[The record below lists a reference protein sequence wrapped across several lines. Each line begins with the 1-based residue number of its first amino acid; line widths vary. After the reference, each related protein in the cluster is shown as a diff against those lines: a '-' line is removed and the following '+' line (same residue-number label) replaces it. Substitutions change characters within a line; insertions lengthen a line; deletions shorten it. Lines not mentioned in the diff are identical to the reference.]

1 MEECKDS
8 FSDKPLDSNAAWI
21 RLKVER
27 EGVQAR
33 NIIKYNL
40 PFSESRQ
47 NSHRVSASKRRHG
60 DYRTDSRASSAGN
73 SVSLKSQITLSS
85 EQSSSLS
92 SRETSQRRR
101 TRRRQDY
108 HALYWGQMLDTLKR
122 TIDEIYA
129 VCELDECEMRCKEV
143 IMILNHSEQDFKSL
157 IEKMSILQQNGNRPA
172 SLAWDERKISPG
184 RPIMLRMLADFD
196 LSPST
201 LISGAPS
208 TSVSTSNAD
217 ALAWG
222 SDEEDLLNDDDD
234 DDEVTTHFDDAIK
247 SVESTERLL
256 RSELGREQASL
267 RQLGSKKTSPTSSI
281 KTSVSASNTLGT
293 NTRRRCYACAEAS
306 RRSVAV
312 ETENVN
318 IGTRE
323 LFSNT
328 VVDLLTSGKPRFP
341 GRGVQMHEKLLSQN
355 RGRCGKSIQEIEAKQ
370 ARARFLRQRHLLE
383 RSNRVRE
390 LGKKVEEVRKQK
402 LRLIQQRRNFLE
414 KRLLVAE
421 ENRRAELERRILK
434 AHDEEIKGREIAF
447 IQSLEA
453 EQKQHTIFAKH
464 EISCARLKERAEN
477 RRRRLEEKAERE
489 EAAKLR
495 RIELEA
501 LRLARLDELQARWLS
516 RAHEIEARGEQT
528 RRVRRAAA
536 REREAHRE
544 MKLAALEQQQRQHIE
559 ELRSKILRKANS
571 RQREC
576 ERRHQET
583 LSGIRRKALE
593 MATPQQYDSATAST
607 FLRYG
612 DKNQRGWCRLCRI
625 EVDSPAHFDSQGHRT
640 ALLTSLPACLRRVD
654 RWDIDRLNA
663 ACFVEIPVSSKHS
676 GDDKEAY
683 FHLHRRMKRSAE
695 VERQRLLVKRLNVI
709 RRRVS
714 VRSLLYRKA
723 PLENLKSAPAC
734 TQKAQLQKLI
744 KEARRY
750 CNLPESGPW
759 IASRV
764 AAIEKALHAIR
775 RLVND
780 EKSLLCCFHLD
791 LTSVLVSL
799 IDLTLCQRYFDFPM
813 IPARTVNLACG
824 LLKSLCESVPLVPW
838 HLLFNGDLVI
848 LIDCITVKLARLE
861 AVDEWGEVKNYA
873 LKSQQSDDIEC
884 IKTLFSC
891 LLVISKGFKSNP
903 PPLTGSVV
911 APASKKASNFTSACL
926 TDFVAYAVNSGLMEV
941 LTNYLSSPNLSA
953 QLESDAGG
961 KIGTGVKLAL
971 LSLDLLTA
979 FVRLIPPIKVNLG
992 DKSKGPMESSDDPT
1006 FFFDAIAAT
1015 EVFGV
1020 VSLLYDT
1027 LQMSPNHR
1035 PGDCHD
1041 NLDVIGDKLQR
1052 SNGLA
1057 DIVLGAL
1064 KLINHAALVNLSK
1077 IQEVVSNDTTS
1088 VQIRHIFGLLFSV
1101 CAPNED
1107 DSEPVKDIS
1116 SPVIATVTKAAPP
1129 ATSGGCLAGKR
1140 RRNGSA
1146 LIPSGAKEVGVK
1158 VTPKADFVSTSS
1170 TSGSSKCNIS
1180 SKKPRYEHK
1189 FYFISASKLDRK
1201 RSMMCDQIDRSLMSE
1216 ILHEA
1221 IVCLG
1226 YLTSGHFGNQTRLC
1240 VSGQT
1245 STPLLLQLC
1254 QLPLS
1259 YFSQPQLA
1267 DILFPTLI
1275 TSCFAAK
1282 DVAAT
1287 NGNMNVALLASH
1299 LNPALLA
1306 NFVEARSLEKTLAK
1320 PTDDKN
1326 PTSSDNENAD
1336 DYHQFE
1342 NRFPPSL
1349 WKAAKSFF
1357 AEAKNQISKSN
1368 TLTTTGPERE

>member
-1 MEECKDS
+1 
-8 FSDKPLDSNAAWI
+8 
-21 RLKVER
+21 
-27 EGVQAR
+27 
-33 NIIKYNL
+33 
-40 PFSESRQ
+40 
-47 NSHRVSASKRRHG
+47 
-60 DYRTDSRASSAGN
+60 
-73 SVSLKSQITLSS
+73 
-85 EQSSSLS
+85 
-92 SRETSQRRR
+92 
-101 TRRRQDY
+101 
-108 HALYWGQMLDTLKR
+108 
-122 TIDEIYA
+122 
-129 VCELDECEMRCKEV
+129 
-143 IMILNHSEQDFKSL
+143 
-157 IEKMSILQQNGNRPA
+157 
-172 SLAWDERKISPG
+172 
-184 RPIMLRMLADFD
+184 MLADLD
-196 LSPST
+196 LSPPT
-201 LISGAPS
+201 IISGAPS

-222 SDEEDLLNDDDD
+222 SDEDDLLNDDDD
-234 DDEVTTHFDDAIK
+234 DDDDEVTAHFDDAIK

-267 RQLGSKKTSPTSSI
+267 RQLGSKKTSSNSSI
-281 KTSVSASNTLGT
+281 KNSVSVSNTLSM
-293 NTRRRCYACAEAS
+293 NTHHRCYACAEAS

-312 ETENVN
+312 ETEN
-318 IGTRE
+318 IGMEPGE

-328 VVDLLTSGKPRFP
+328 FADLLTSGRPRVL

-421 ENRRAELERRILK
+421 KNRRAELERRILK

-528 RRVRRAAA
+528 RLVRRAAA

-559 ELRSKILRKANS
+559 ALRSKILRK
-571 RQREC
+571 QREC

-593 MATPQQYDSATAST
+593 MATPQQHDSATTSIP
-607 FLRYG
+607 LRNG
-612 DKNQRGWCRLCRI
+612 NKNQRGWCRLCHS

-640 ALLTSLPACLRRVD
+640 ALLISLPACLRRAD

-676 GDDKEAY
+676 GNHKEAF
-683 FHLHRRMKRSAE
+683 FHLHRRARSTE

-709 RRRVS
+709 RQRVNS
-714 VRSLLYRKA
+714 RSLLYRKG
-723 PLENLKSAPAC
+723 PLENPKLAPAC
-734 TQKAQLQKLI
+734 KQKAQLHKLI

-750 CNLPESGPW
+750 SNLPESGPW
-759 IASRV
+759 VASRV
-764 AAIEKALHAIR
+764 AAMEKVLHAIR

-780 EKSLLCCFHLD
+780 EVSLLCCFHFD

-813 IPARTVNLACG
+813 VPARTVNLACG
-824 LLKSLCESVPLVPW
+824 LLKSICEGVPLVSW
-838 HLLFNGDLVI
+838 HLCLNGDLTV

-861 AVDEWGEVKNYA
+861 AVDEWSG
-873 LKSQQSDDIEC
+873 LKSSVSKSRQSDDIEC
-884 IKTLFSC
+884 IRSIFSC
-891 LLVISKGFKSNP
+891 LLVISKGLKLNSP
-903 PPLTGSVV
+903 PSTAPIVGSS
-911 APASKKASNFTSACL
+911 SKKASNFTTACL
-926 TDFVAYAVNSGLMEV
+926 SDFVAYAVNSGLMEV

-953 QLESDAGG
+953 QLETAVGEKISAGMEF
-961 KIGTGVKLAL
+961 VL
-971 LSLDLLTA
+971 LILDLLTA
-979 FVRLIPPIKVNLG
+979 LVRLIPPNKFRLNE
-992 DKSKGPMESSDDPT
+992 KSKISKESSDDPT
-1006 FFFDAIAAT
+1006 FLFDAVAAT

-1035 PGDCHD
+1035 PSDCHD
-1041 NLDVIGDKLQR
+1041 NLDVILHKLQS

-1057 DIVLGAL
+1057 DIVLSAL
-1064 KLINHAALVNLSK
+1064 KLINHIASVHLSK
-1077 IQEVVSNDTTS
+1077 IQEVVCNDSTS
-1088 VQIRHIFGLLFSV
+1088 IQIRHILSLLFSV
-1101 CAPNED
+1101 CAPSEED
-1107 DSEPVKDIS
+1107 AKPVKDIS
-1116 SPVIATVTKAAPP
+1116 APVLATVTKAAPS

-1140 RRNGSA
+1140 RRQGSA

-1158 VTPKADFVSTSS
+1158 VIQKADLASNFSS
-1170 TSGSSKCNIS
+1170 
-1180 SKKPRYEHK
+1180 
-1189 FYFISASKLDRK
+1189 SASSEYKNSLK
-1201 RSMMCDQIDRSLMSE
+1201 SLSGRSMMVE

-1226 YLTSGHFGNQTRLC
+1226 YLTLGHFENQTRLC

-1275 TSCFAAK
+1275 ASCFATK
-1282 DVAAT
+1282 DIGST
-1287 NGNMNVALLASH
+1287 NRNTNVALLSSH

-1306 NFVEARSLEKTLAK
+1306 NFVEARSLEKTLAT
-1320 PTDDKN
+1320 PTDDK
-1326 PTSSDNENAD
+1326 PTSSHNNNND
-1336 DYHQFE
+1336 DYHRFE

-1349 WKAAKSFF
+1349 WQAAKSFF
-1357 AEAKNQISKSN
+1357 AEARNHISKSN
-1368 TLTTTGPERE
+1368 SPTTIKTETEE